1 MVGKE
6 TLEQSQAGQVEGA
19 AGQGSQVWVVGRS
32 QVKGVGRSQ
41 VQVVQGT
48 RTQVVQGSQVQVVPS
63 NQVQVLGSQAW
74 EELELGSQV
83 LEVGSQWVGS

>member
-41 VQVVQGT
+41 VQVVG
-48 RTQVVQGSQVQVVPS
+48 RSQVQVVGGS
-63 NQVQVLGSQAW
+63 QVQVLGSQAW
-74 EELELGSQV
+74 EELELDSQV